1 MSPSEQINHWCRRAE
16 SKFQNPIDWATW
28 SSFVLD
34 VTALKPGN
42 VYCGSEGHGMTVGDF
57 LQSAWIT
64 CIEICN
70 PSYRLG
76 QRIERSAQATLEKV
90 GKNTNLGI
98 ILLCA
103 PLLHACQHRTG
114 DQTLQQSVKTNI
126 DNADLNDAEGLNRAI
141 RLMRPAGLGKVSE
154 HDVWNSA
161 QVPIRQIM
169 ESAQSRDMIARQYAN
184 NFQEIF
190 DFGLERVQHFQHK
203 FQHETEVATGVYMSF
218 LSHFRDSHIV
228 RKHGE
233 RVAVEISNTAGE
245 LLNGLLSCTRLQEF
259 QSDLLQ
265 FDQRLKST
273 GINPGTSADLTVA
286 TFLASR
292 LKNIVN

>member
-1 MSPSEQINHWCRRAE
+1 MNCISAYGLCGIDFHCVMRPSEQINQWYLQAE
-16 SKFQNPIDWATW
+16 REFQNPIDWATW
-28 SSFVLD
+28 TSFVLD

-57 LQSAWIT
+57 LQSAWVT

-161 QVPIRQIM
+161 QVPDSSDYGICSIAGYDCASVRQQLSGNIR
-169 ESAQSRDMIARQYAN
+169 
-184 NFQEIF
+184 FW
-190 DFGLERVQHFQHK
+190 
-203 FQHETEVATGVYMSF
+203 
-218 LSHFRDSHIV
+218 
-228 RKHGE
+228 
-233 RVAVEISNTAGE
+233 
-245 LLNGLLSCTRLQEF
+245 
-259 QSDLLQ
+259 
-265 FDQRLKST
+265 
-273 GINPGTSADLTVA
+273 P
-286 TFLASR
+286 
-292 LKNIVN
+292 

>member
-1 MSPSEQINHWCRRAE
+1 MNPSEQINHWCLRAE
-16 SKFQNPIDWATW
+16 LKFQDPIGLATW
-28 SSFVLD
+28 NSFVLD

-42 VYCGSEGHGMTVGDF
+42 VHSSSEGHGMTVEDF
-57 LQSAWIT
+57 LRSAWVA

-70 PSYRLG
+70 PTYRLG
-76 QRIERSAQATLEKV
+76 QRIVRSAKATLEEV

-103 PLLHACQHRTG
+103 PLLHACQHR
-114 DQTLQQSVKTNI
+114 DENQTLQQSVKACI
-126 DNADLNDAEGLNRAI
+126 DDSDLNDAGDLNRAI
-141 RLMRPAGLGKVSE
+141 RLMRPAGLGRVSE
-154 HDVWNSA
+154 HDVWDTA

-184 NFQEIF
+184 NFQDIF
-190 DFGLERVQHFQHK
+190 DFGLERVQRFQRK
-203 FQHETEVATGVYMSF
+203 FQHETEVATGVYLSF
-218 LSHFRDSHIV
+218 LSHFNDSHIV

-233 RVAVEISNTAGE
+233 HVALEISNAAGE
-245 LLNGLLSCTRLQEF
+245 LLNGLLSCTRIQDV
-259 QSDLLQ
+259 QPDLLQ
-265 FDQRLKST
+265 FDGRLKST